1 MNDVD
6 LSDYGRK
13 TLRRW
18 WWLALAVVLGG
29 GVGFA
34 LFQALP
40 PVYEARASIYVTIDS
55 TRMPELPLDRYQY
68 DEDIA
73 LAATE
78 AALRASNVI
87 EATVQQAVAA
97 GISLDTQTFLRSM
110 VIERRH
116 AFWDAGF
123 RHADPA
129 VAQQVA
135 TLWLETAYAQL
146 LQWQQDGTIA
156 SYVLFTP
163 PQAAALPEAPVRGGR
178 GQLLLAGAA
187 AGFLIGLLLIA
198 IVPAR
203 QP

>member
-1 MNDVD
+1 MNEID
-6 LSDYGRK
+6 LSNYIQR
-13 TLRRW
+13 TLQRW
-18 WWLALAVVLGG
+18 WWFIFTIFIGSSI
-29 GVGFA
+29 GFTVY
-34 LFQALP
+34 QIRP
-40 PVYEARASIYVTIDS
+40 PMYEARATIYVTIDS

-87 EATVQQAVAA
+87 DSTVQQVVAK
-97 GISLDTQTFLRSM
+97 GIPMDTDTFLHSI

-123 RHADPA
+123 QHTDPT

-135 TLWLETAYAQL
+135 TLWLNTAHTQM

-156 SYVLFTP
+156 NYVLFTP
-163 PQAAALPEAPVRGGR
+163 PQAANRPEAPVRYGLR
-178 GQLLLAGAA
+178 QLLLAGAA
-187 AGFLIGLLLIA
+187 IGFLIGLLLI
-198 IVPAR
+198 IIIPTLKK
-203 QP
+203 